1 MNFIHVMTACVWV
14 GSFFFFCFAL
24 FPYLR
29 RRLDSET
36 LQVWLKDLTSYLHFF
51 LWLCLGGIVI
61 SGLHLFF
68 VGHPDVILSA
78 KTVILSAEHEG
89 SLPLFWIK
97 MGITGLLFVLLLIIT
112 MGYTKIFA
120 SGPLMSKWRWK
131 SYTWIY
137 GLILI
142 LSTMAFGI
150 GYYLARV

>member
-1 MNFIHVMTACVWV
+1 MTNFLMNFIHVMTACVWV

-120 SGPLMSKWRWK
+120 S
-131 SYTWIY
+131 
-137 GLILI
+137 
-142 LSTMAFGI
+142 
-150 GYYLARV
+150 